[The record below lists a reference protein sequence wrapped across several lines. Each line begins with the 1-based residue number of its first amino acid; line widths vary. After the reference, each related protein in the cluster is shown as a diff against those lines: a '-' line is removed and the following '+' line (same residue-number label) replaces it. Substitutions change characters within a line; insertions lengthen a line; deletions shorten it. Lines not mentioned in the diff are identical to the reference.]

1 MSLMYFQYLEII
13 IFNLFIIFDE
23 RFNFVNLFVLSS
35 LEFFI
40 IQDYQYF
47 HSSFDCLLTFNM
59 KLIKI

>member
-13 IFNLFIIFDE
+13 IFNLFIIFHE

-40 IQDYQYF
+40 IQDNQYF
-47 HSSFDCLLTFNM
+47 HSSFDCLLTFNK

>member
-40 IQDYQYF
+40 IQDNQYF
-47 HSSFDCLLTFNM
+47 HSSSF
-59 KLIKI
+59 IVY